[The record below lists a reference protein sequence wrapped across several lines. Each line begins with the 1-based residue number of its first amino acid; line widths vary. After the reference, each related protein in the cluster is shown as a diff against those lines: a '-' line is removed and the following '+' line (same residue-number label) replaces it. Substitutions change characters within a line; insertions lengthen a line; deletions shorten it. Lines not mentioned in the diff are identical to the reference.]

1 MNYISLEINK
11 DGKNVEI
18 LLGGTVLEG
27 SDMQGGIRLLIN
39 NIEASLLNSSLL
51 DKTERESAHHDK
63 QDELEEQPTT
73 TAPVVPQEVKPE
85 EPEKSL
91 KQPADKK
98 AVPAKGS
105 AAILSRAVIDLI
117 NAECSAKGLSMLGF
131 NDVIGKLCG
140 RKPATIGFYY
150 YQRANTPV
158 DVAHIIGEVIGY
170 QLEVKKDEFGEKNW
184 FPVKQCDKT
193 RDLPVKQK
201 NVKKVHKSVQ
211 KNSKSDDVR
220 CHLSTELLAKI
231 DEYLKITKFS
241 KAKLAKLL
249 AAKSDKAHPTILNM
263 FYGALRMPESLALSL
278 AEILGI
284 SISRSPNMLGEEKW
298 TIASTDKGDND
309 LSEKSEAGN
318 NAVTRLSTGVLKRIK
333 EYRTAMAIDEML
345 FAYRIANN
353 SGLPREAFMD
363 ALQSGDVSDE
373 VATAIGDVLQAKL
386 HKVMFADGGGEWS
399 C

>member
-1 MNYISLEINK
+1 MSYISLEINK
-11 DGKNVEI
+11 TSKNIEI
-18 LLGGTVLEG
+18 LLSG
-27 SDMQGGIRLLIN
+27 SAIEQSEMKGGIRLLIN
-39 NIEASLLNSSLL
+39 KIEDNLLNPSLL
-51 DKTERESAHHDK
+51 DKNERESAHHDK
-63 QDELEEQPTT
+63 QDELEEQPIT
-73 TAPVVPQEVKPE
+73 TAPVVPHEVKPE

-91 KQPADKK
+91 KQPTDKK
-98 AVPAKGS
+98 AVHAKGS
-105 AAILSRAVIDLI
+105 TGILSRAAIDLI

-131 NDVIGKLCG
+131 NDVIGKWCG

-193 RDLPVKQK
+193 RELPFKQK

-211 KNSKSDDVR
+211 INSKSDDVR

-263 FYGALRMPESLALSL
+263 FYGALRMPESLALAL
-278 AEILGI
+278 ADILGI

-298 TIASTDKGDND
+298 SIASTDKND
-309 LSEKSEAGN
+309 LSEKSEAEN
-318 NAVTRLSTGVLKRIK
+318 NVRTRLSGGVLKRIK

-345 FAYRIANN
+345 FAYRIAHN
-353 SGLPREAFMD
+353 SGLPREAFME
-363 ALQSGDVSDE
+363 ALQGGDVADE
-373 VATAIGDVLQAKL
+373 VATAIGDILQAKL
-386 HKVMFADGGGEWS
+386 HKVIFADGGGEWN